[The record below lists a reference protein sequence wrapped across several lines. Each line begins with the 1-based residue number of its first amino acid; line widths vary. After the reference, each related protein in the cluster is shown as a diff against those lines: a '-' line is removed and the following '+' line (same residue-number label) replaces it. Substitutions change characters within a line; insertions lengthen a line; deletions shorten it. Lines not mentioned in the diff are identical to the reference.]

1 MSLMILM
8 DAGASGSLVWRCIVK
23 DMRPFLPRFLKEI
36 PYVQR
41 LAHSARGQAFRHRL
55 ALHLEDRRQY
65 TFTQFFRLPSQ
76 LDALTGPVL
85 DFLNARSGS
94 DPIRIVVIG
103 CSTGA
108 EPYTLSSVML
118 DRCPTLPITIEG
130 YDIDASVLAVARDAT
145 YAADEVLGNAL
156 VSSDFVTKTFDQR
169 DGNLFEVKPQV
180 AQRVQFHQADFVRG
194 TVREDIPAA
203 DIVFAQ
209 NVMCNLRRP
218 AAARLFNNAV
228 ALMKPRS
235 ALFVDG
241 MDLDMRE
248 ERTRIHRLVPLT
260 FELERIHDE
269 ARIVR
274 GERYPWYAAGLEPFS
289 PKHRNCDRR
298 YSTIFLR
305 GAEPL

>member
-1 MSLMILM
+1 MK
-8 DAGASGSLVWRCIVK
+8 G
-23 DMRPFLPRFLKEI
+23 MRPSLPRFLKAI

-41 LAHSARGQAFRHRL
+41 FAHSARGQALRHRM
-55 ALHLEDRRQY
+55 ALHLEDRKQY

-85 DFLNARSGS
+85 DFLNTRRGS
-94 DPIRIVVIG
+94 APIRIVVIG

-118 DRCPTLPITIEG
+118 DRCPTLPITIDA
-130 YDIDASVLAVARDAT
+130 YDIDAGVLAVARDAT
-145 YAADEVLGNAL
+145 YAADEVLANTL
-156 VSSDFVTKTFDQR
+156 VSSDFVTKTFDHW
-169 DGNLFEVKPQV
+169 DENLFKVRSRV
-180 AQRVQFHQADFVRG
+180 AQRVQFHEADFVDG
-194 TVREDIPAA
+194 TVRQDIPAA

-228 ALMKPRS
+228 ALLKPRS

-260 FELERIHDE
+260 FALERIHDE
-269 ARIVR
+269 ARVVR

-289 PKHRNCDRR
+289 PKRRNCDRR

-305 GAEPL
+305 GTEPQ

>member
-1 MSLMILM
+1 M
-8 DAGASGSLVWRCIVK
+8 DAGSSGSLVWRCIVK
-23 DMRPFLPRFLKEI
+23 FMRPSLPRFLKAI

-41 LAHSARGQAFRHRL
+41 FAHSARGQALRHRL
-55 ALHLEDRRQY
+55 ALHLEDRKQY

-85 DFLNARSGS
+85 DFLNARHGSG
-94 DPIRIVVIG
+94 PIRIVVIG

-118 DRCPTLPITIEG
+118 DRCPTLTVTIDA
-130 YDIDASVLAVARDAT
+130 YDIDAEVLTVARDAT
-145 YAADEVLGNAL
+145 YAADEVLAHSL
-156 VSSDFVTKTFDQR
+156 VSSDFVTNTFDQR
-169 DGNLFEVKPQV
+169 DGNIFEVKSQV
-180 AQRVQFHQADFVRG
+180 ARRVHFHQADFVHGR
-194 TVREDIPAA
+194 VEQDIAAA

-218 AAARLFNNAV
+218 AAARLFDNAV
-228 ALMKPRS
+228 ALLKPRS

-248 ERTRIHRLVPLT
+248 QRTRIHGLVPLT
-260 FELERIHDE
+260 FALERIHDE
-269 ARIVR
+269 ARLVR

-289 PKHRNCDRR
+289 PTRRNCDRR

-305 GAEPL
+305 GSGIG